1 MTPPGKAPARL
12 IDRSSPHLSDLDEG
26 QGQQQQQ
33 DDPDLEVRGSGVGS
47 DVDVESKSFI
57 LHQNLKITNCTET
70 TCFEIVIKNPAIQ
83 SEKLG
88 RLSLP
93 TIHNLNRMSHKHIL

>member
-26 QGQQQQQ
+26 QGQQPQPSQ

-47 DVDVESKSFI
+47 DVDVESKFMI
-57 LHQNLKITNCTET
+57 LDSNVILKIRKLMDRNQISIKIMVDLFASCNAF
-70 TCFEIVIKNPAIQ
+70 CEILVY
-83 SEKLG
+83 
-88 RLSLP
+88 
-93 TIHNLNRMSHKHIL
+93 TV